1 MTSHN
6 PNLTITSQTKCTP
19 GTMAKHLL
27 LAAALLLAPLPGA
40 APFSLPRA
48 GAPLAVCNRGGAPAF
63 QLAASSNTD
72 ADDANPS
79 GSSDLKSLL
88 PTPKKRTL
96 RLDKF
101 GRRIHDLTDD
111 GTAKFAK
118 EPSGASG
125 AVGYSGSGGEGGSSL
140 GSEEAAE
147 GMSR

>member
-1 MTSHN
+1 M
-6 PNLTITSQTKCTP
+6 
-19 GTMAKHLL
+19 
-27 LAAALLLAPLPGA
+27 
-40 APFSLPRA
+40 
-48 GAPLAVCNRGGAPAF
+48 
-63 QLAASSNTD
+63 AASSNTD
-72 ADDANPS
+72 EDDANPA

-125 AVGYSGSGGEGGSSL
+125 GYSGSGGEGGSSL

-147 GMSR
+147 VMSR